1 MLKRVHV
8 QGYKSLV
15 DVEVHL
21 EPLTVLFGPNAA
33 GKSNFLDALQLLSRL
48 GTSRTLRDAFDSP
61 HRGKPLESF
70 SIGEKG
76 IEGLLEQER
85 LTFSIEADL
94 RLQETVAHVVNQQIR
109 KMRPAGSRAASPDSP
124 ARRDGVRTHDLRYRI
139 VIEMLPK
146 SGALR
151 VVDEY
156 LAALTAR
163 GDPAVRRRPFIE
175 RRGDQIHVRR
185 EDRSHAT
192 QHDRFLDRSILSMP
206 HHPPHHP
213 HLVAARTEMEAW
225 QFFYLEPRERMRA
238 ANALRE
244 TRRIGSPGEQLA
256 AFLNTMRT
264 EEPDLFRCVE
274 AELQAMMPGIDGI
287 ATTVND
293 LGDVELR
300 LHERGVAMPARLLSE
315 GTLRM
320 LGLLALT
327 AAPPALVGFEEPETG
342 VHPRRL
348 PMIAQMLATRSRLF
362 DGLHSQHIV
371 TTHDPLLPDLVPPG
385 SLFVVE
391 RTKRTH
397 HRTSIV
403 PFPIWKQ
410 SRRSR
415 SPREAR
421 RDERE
426 HTRVWERIVRGDFGA

>member
-1 MLKRVHV
+1 MLKRVRI

-15 DVEVHL
+15 DVEVQL

-48 GTSRTLRDAFDSP
+48 GTSRTLQDAFDSP

-76 IEGLLEQER
+76 IKGLLEQER

-94 RLQETVAHVVNQQIR
+94 RLQETVVHVVDQQIR
-109 KMRPAGSRAASPDSP
+109 KMRPGGGRPARPDS
-124 ARRDGVRTHDLRYRI
+124 RRHPPGVRAQDLRYRI

-151 VVDEY
+151 VADEY
-156 LAALTAR
+156 LGALTGR
-163 GDPAVRRRPFIE
+163 GEPAVRRKPFME
-175 RRGDQIHVRR
+175 RRDDKLLVRR
-185 EDRSHAT
+185 EDRPQST
-192 QHDRFLDRSILSMP
+192 QHDRFLHHSVLSMP

-225 QFFYLEPRERMRA
+225 QFFYFEPRERMRA
-238 ANALRE
+238 ASPISE
-244 TRRIGSPGEQLA
+244 TRRIGPTGEQLA
-256 AFLNTMRT
+256 AFLNTMRA

>member
-1 MLKRVHV
+1 MLGMLKRVRI
-8 QGYKSLV
+8 QGYKSLA
-15 DVEVHL
+15 DVEVRL

-48 GTSRTLRDAFDSP
+48 GTSRTLQDAFDSP
-61 HRGKPLESF
+61 HRGNPLESF

-76 IEGLLEQER
+76 IAGLLEQER

-94 RLQETVAHVVNQQIR
+94 RLQETVAHIVNQQIR
-109 KMRPAGSRAASPDSP
+109 KMRPAGSRAASP
-124 ARRDGVRTHDLRYRI
+124 ARRDAVRTQDLRYRI

-151 VVDEY
+151 VADEY
-156 LAALTAR
+156 LAPLTAK
-163 GDPAVRRRPFIE
+163 GDTAVRRKPFIE
-175 RRGDQIHVRR
+175 RRGDKIHVRHENR
-185 EDRSHAT
+185 PHAA
-192 QHDRFLDRSILSMP
+192 QHDRFLNRSVLSMP

-238 ANALRE
+238 ANLLRE
-244 TRRIGSPGEQLA
+244 TRRIGPTGERLA
-256 AFLNTMRT
+256 AFLNTMRA

-287 ATTVND
+287 TTAVND

-300 LHERGVAMPARLLSE
+300 LDERGVSMPTRLLSE

-320 LGLLALT
+320 LGFLALT
-327 AAPPALVGFEEPETG
+327 AAPPAVVGFEEPETG
-342 VHPRRL
+342 VHHRRL
-348 PMIAQMLATRSRLF
+348 PMIAETLAARSKLF
-362 DGLHSQHIV
+362 DGPHSQHIV
-371 TTHDPLLPDLVPPG
+371 TTHAPFLPDLVPPA

-391 RTKRTH
+391 RTERTNYQTH
-397 HRTSIV
+397 IV
-403 PFPIWKQ
+403 PFPIWKR

-415 SPREAR
+415 NPREAR

-426 HTRVWERIVRGDFGA
+426 HTRIWERIVRGDFGP